1 MPPLS
6 SAAKSKNKI
15 RESRRSRSR
24 NTTPSSVLSAGTS
37 SALPS
42 VTPYLELDISRLLIS
57 DHPQY
62 SDALEKLESRH
73 GVLEPKQLSLI
84 IDQLKYLGDSAEKRA
99 ESCENA
105 IRRLHETLKEVETE
119 QKERDRQADQERKLK
134 ARKAAQSSE
143 GPAKHGKARKRKD
156 RIETFE
162 GVEVKHEGTSLG
174 SFSQDMKSF
183 SKSLDI
189 LPMA

>member
-1 MPPLS
+1 M
-6 SAAKSKNKI
+6 
-15 RESRRSRSR
+15 
-24 NTTPSSVLSAGTS
+24 
-37 SALPS
+37 PS
-42 VTPYLELDISRLLIS
+42 VTPYLELETSRLLVS

-119 QKERDRQADQERKLK
+119 QKERDRQADQDRK
-134 ARKAAQSSE
+134 RKAKKEAQSIAIE
-143 GPAKHGKARKRKD
+143 VPAKQGKAKKRKD
-156 RIETFE
+156 RLEAFE
-162 GVEVKHEGTSLG
+162 GVEVKHEGMSDG
-174 SFSQDMKSF
+174 PFSIDAKSF
-183 SKSLDI
+183 DDHC
-189 LPMA
+189 AFYRGADNCFRV